1 MVKRGFL
8 MADPLKNT
16 KQTADLGAVNSL
28 IDERQNRVRLREARH
43 KFQMRPD
50 LLEIELEKIKGD
62 SNLKDMRD
70 IES

>member
-1 MVKRGFL
+1 MVKRGFP
-8 MADPLKNT
+8 MADSPKNT
-16 KQTADLGAVNSL
+16 NQTADLGTVNSL

-50 LLEIELEKIKGD
+50 LIEIEREKIKGD
-62 SNLKDMRD
+62 SNIKDMRD